1 MANYKE
7 YQRIKHGRNYDSV
20 GMFGDHIYVYEV
32 LCGAVMD
39 PEYYEI
45 TKEQFDAFFRG
56 KSQEMLA

>member
-32 LCGAVMD
+32 LCGAVMS
-39 PEYYEI
+39 PEYYEMKMNLLYK
-45 TKEQFDAFFRG
+45 TRN
-56 KSQEMLA
+56 S